1 MPELPEVET
10 IRTEISPL
18 IIGRRITNVEVFWE
32 RMVKEPSLEEFR
44 RGVTGQ
50 PIKSVDRR
58 GKYLLIRLG
67 SGDTLVVHLKMS
79 GALIVGKP
87 ADKPP
92 KYTHAVIDLDGGVRI
107 FFNDPRKFGLMRLA
121 KDDATVV
128 GRLGPEPL
136 EPGFTPAVLGKLLAG
151 RKAPIKALITDQDL
165 LAGVGNMY
173 ADEAL
178 YEAKIHPLRTGGSL
192 TATEIRRLHAAIL
205 KVLVGAIGSK
215 GASIENYLRP
225 DGSKG
230 TAHDEFKVAH
240 QRKATCPRCGTP
252 IQRITVRNRGTYF
265 CPKCQRMK

>member
-10 IRTEISPL
+10 IRTEISPS
-18 IIGRRITNVEVFWE
+18 IIGRRIDGVQVFWE
-32 RMVKEPSLEEFR
+32 RMVREPSLDEFR

-50 PIKSVDRR
+50 RIVGVDRR

-67 SGDTLVVHLKMS
+67 SGYTLVVHLKMS

-87 ADKPP
+87 EDEPP
-92 KYTHAVIDLDGGVRI
+92 RYTHAIIDLDGRVRI
-107 FFNDPRKFGLMRLA
+107 FFRDPRKFGLMRLA
-121 KDDATVV
+121 KDDASVV

-136 EPGFTPAVLGKLLAG
+136 EPGFTPDVLGKLLAG
-151 RKAPIKALITDQDL
+151 RKAPIKALLTDQDL

-178 YEAKIHPLRTGGSL
+178 YEARIHPLRTGGSL
-192 TATEIRRLHAAIL
+192 SKAEIARLHKAVL
-205 KVLVGAIGSK
+205 KVLVAGIGNK

-230 TAHDEFKVAH
+230 TAHNEFKVAH
-240 QRKATCPRCGTP
+240 QRKATCPHCGTP
-252 IQRITVRNRGTYF
+252 IQRIAVRNRGTYF
-265 CPKCQRMK
+265 CPKCQKMK

>member
-18 IIGRRITNVEVFWE
+18 IIGRTLKNVEVYWE
-32 RMVKEPSLEEFR
+32 RMVREPSLAEFR

-50 PIKSVDRR
+50 RITGVDRR

-67 SGDTLVVHLKMS
+67 SGDTLIIHLKMS

-87 ADKPP
+87 SDAAPQ
-92 KYTHAVIDLDGGVRI
+92 YTHAIIDLDGDVRI
-107 FFNDPRKFGLMRLA
+107 FFRDPRKFGLMRLA

-128 GRLGPEPL
+128 GKLGPEPL
-136 EPGFTPAVLGKLLAG
+136 EPDFTPEVLGKLLAG
-151 RKAPIKALITDQDL
+151 RKAPIKALLTDQDL
-165 LAGVGNMY
+165 IAGVGNMY

-192 TATEIRRLHAAIL
+192 TKAELARLHAAVL
-205 KVLVGAIGSK
+205 KVLVAGIGNK

-252 IQRITVRNRGTYF
+252 IKRIEVRGRGTYF